1 MIPIPGFENY
11 VVSRDGSVT
20 NTNTGRVLKPNLNE
34 NGYLY
39 VSFWKNNRNN
49 PHSVH
54 RLVALA
60 YIPNPDNKPFVNH
73 IDANRSNPHV
83 DNLEWCTQSENIQHA
98 YRLGNMSQKKNFT
111 VEELDWLLAE
121 TLARRSM
128 TDLAKTMG
136 VGLSRLTLNLRK
148 RARQKNLE
156 EAFDAELKEQ
166 KRIRN
171 TQANAKKQ
179 QVIIQLDDEGNELAR
194 YPSLTAA
201 TRALG
206 KESSGTIS
214 NALNGY
220 NGQKKGYGFQWK
232 YA

>member
-1 MIPIPGFENY
+1 MIPITNFENY
-11 VVSRDGSVT
+11 VVARDGSVT

-98 YRLGNMSQKKNFT
+98 YRLGNMSQKQNFT

-121 TLARRSM
+121 FLARKSM
-128 TDLAKTMG
+128 TELAKTMN

-148 RARQKNLE
+148 RSRQTGK
-156 EAFDAELKEQ
+156 EANFDIELIDQ

-171 TQANAKKQ
+171 TEANANKQ
-179 QVIIQLDDEGNELAR
+179 TPIVQMDMTGQELAR
-194 YPSLTAA
+194 YPSMTAA

-206 KESSGTIS
+206 KTTCGPIS
-214 NALNGY
+214 NALNPM
-220 NGQKKGYGFQWK
+220 NKQKIGYGYLWK
-232 YA
+232 FA